1 MIVNLKVSN
10 FKGIEKAEI
19 NCKKVTIFVG
29 DNRQGKSSMLNSIGW
44 CIAGGNKPYNVMNN
58 KDEARVVAST
68 ERATF
73 DRVLVRGSKKDRIVV
88 TKKLDGS
95 IVEASVALSS
105 FNDNCFDPIK
115 FVFIEPKI
123 QSKIIREALAGKMT
137 LTDQEVKDFGLT
149 PDTTKDAKTLCE
161 EAYKR
166 YYNERTEINR
176 QVDTMK
182 QKMAGAAL
190 DFIPDQK
197 FIDILENQVKELND
211 RFNEQIK
218 KNARIKAAQDNK
230 VTYQKLQDQLTVLE
244 KEIATTEEHVGKAE
258 DNAEEVILELKKK
271 FNKESVEETEQRG
284 FFNAIKKTLT
294 ELETGAFPVCPI
306 SKKIS
311 CQTDMTNIKEGMRT
325 EQIELGE
332 KLKKLHDSN
341 LALSEH
347 IDSLEQHIKNKKT
360 IAAKKIE
367 YDRTKAMLDN
377 LTIADETLEN
387 DEATKTQLNQKQQEL
402 STAKIAKD
410 LAALGDIEEKVKRQR
425 NLDALV
431 KKLRDF
437 IDVELT
443 KRAKIEVHDIEV
455 KEDGIYFRG
464 IPLSEECTSLQ
475 LRASCAIM
483 KNLYP
488 KNKLLLAD
496 RLEILDRKSLTQF
509 LTSYAIN
516 TEGLQLFGTFVGD
529 FEHLKNIPDVQLIEM
544 KAGVPVEV

>member
-149 PDTTKDAKTLCE
+149 PDATKDAKTLCE